1 MRCIPATRNKHS
13 QAQMGGAL
21 RPQGTAQV
29 VSPVLAPVRRFV
41 PTPQSRGGVRTH
53 LAPVRRGVDPF
64 VGRCERL

>member
-41 PTPQSRGGVRTH
+41 PTPQSRGIRTC
-53 LAPVRRGVDPF
+53 ASEARRWPLCGP
-64 VGRCERL
+64 L